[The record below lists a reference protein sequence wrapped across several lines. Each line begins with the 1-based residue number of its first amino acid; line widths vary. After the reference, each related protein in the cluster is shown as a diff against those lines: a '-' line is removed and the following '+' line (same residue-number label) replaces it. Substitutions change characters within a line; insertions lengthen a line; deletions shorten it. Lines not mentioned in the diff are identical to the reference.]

1 MNLRFLADAD
11 LNPAIGRGLRRREP
25 AISFQ
30 AAEGVIPDGMPDP
43 EVLRMAAD
51 LNRVLVSRG
60 LATMPAHFARFIEDH
75 ESPGLLMV
83 QSRRSI
89 GSVIDGLLLVWTTW
103 AQEDIRNRALW
114 LP

>member
-1 MNLRFLADAD
+1 
-11 LNPAIGRGLRRREP
+11 
-25 AISFQ
+25 
-30 AAEGVIPDGMPDP
+30 
-43 EVLRMAAD
+43 
-51 LNRVLVSRG
+51 
-60 LATMPAHFARFIEDH
+60 MPAHFARFIEDH